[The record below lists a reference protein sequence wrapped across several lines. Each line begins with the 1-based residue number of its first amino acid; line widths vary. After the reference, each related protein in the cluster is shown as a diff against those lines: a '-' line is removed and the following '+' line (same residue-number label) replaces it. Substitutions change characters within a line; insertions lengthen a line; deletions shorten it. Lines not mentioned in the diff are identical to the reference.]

1 MDLASILENEL
12 LIMNRFLHILLF
24 VLVANMALQAQ
35 KKQWSLDDCIR
46 YAVENSPKINKQKA
60 QNSIYQQDYMS
71 AVGRMLPSLNAGTN
85 AYFNFGRG
93 IDYETNTYTNIN
105 SFSNNYS
112 IYSNLTIF
120 DGLSNIYRVKMQKTN
135 RLVGKQQLEQER
147 EMVAY
152 DTMEAFFN
160 VLYYKKMVQLAQE
173 QADESTNNMKQT
185 KRMEELGMKAKPDV
199 AEMAAKEAADIY
211 NLTRQRNLLTIGT
224 ILLKE
229 KMNFPIDKEL
239 EIEDQQTDALIV
251 KSGETAPAIYET
263 ARIINPKAL
272 SAQSAL
278 EVQEL
283 NRRSVMGGFSPVISM
298 EAGLSSGFARYLD
311 NTDYSSF
318 SEQLKN
324 KRGTYL
330 GFILSVPLF
339 NGFSKST
346 SYKRSK
352 AQVIIA
358 ESELQETLRA
368 LYSEI
373 EQAVADMNGQ
383 ADSYQQAVKQRE
395 AMEAAHAANQRKYE
409 EGLISPLELH
419 TSVNRVVGAK
429 AEELN
434 AELQYRIKARLV
446 RYYKGE
452 SFIEL

>member
-1 MDLASILENEL
+1 
-12 LIMNRFLHILLF
+12 MNRFLLILLF
-24 VLVANMALQAQ
+24 LLIAGITSQAQ
-35 KKQWSLDDCIR
+35 EKQWSLDDCIE

-71 AVGRMLPSLNAGTN
+71 AIGKLIPSLNAGTN

-112 IYSNLTIF
+112 IHSNLTIF
-120 DGLSNIYRVKMQKTN
+120 DGFSNIYRVKMQKAN
-135 RLVGKQQLEQER
+135 KLVGKQQLEQER

-160 VLYYKKMVQLAQE
+160 VLYYKRMVQLAQE
-173 QADESTNNMKQT
+173 QADESVNNMKQAC
-185 KRMEELGMKAKPDV
+185 RMEELGMKAKPDV

-229 KMNFPIDKEL
+229 KMNFPIDEEL
-239 EIEDQQTDALIV
+239 EIVDEQPDALIV
-251 KSGETAPAIYET
+251 KSAETVPAIYET
-263 ARIINPKAL
+263 AKTINPKAL

-278 EVQEL
+278 KVQEM
-283 NRRSVMGGFSPVISM
+283 NKQAAMGSFSPVISM
-298 EAGLSSGFARYLD
+298 EAGLSSGFSRYLD

-318 SEQLKN
+318 FEQLKN
-324 KRGTYL
+324 KRGTYV
-330 GFILSVPLF
+330 GFTLSVPLF
-339 NGFSKST
+339 SAFSKT
-346 SYKRSK
+346 TNYKRSK
-352 AQVIIA
+352 AQLIIA
-358 ESELQETLRA
+358 QNEFQETIRT

-383 ADSYQQAVKQRE
+383 ADAFQQAVKQRE
-395 AMEAAHAANQRKYE
+395 AMETAHAANQRKYE

-419 TSVNRVVGAK
+419 TSANRVAQAK

-434 AELQYRIKARLV
+434 AELQYRLKARLV

-452 SFIEL
+452 WFVIR